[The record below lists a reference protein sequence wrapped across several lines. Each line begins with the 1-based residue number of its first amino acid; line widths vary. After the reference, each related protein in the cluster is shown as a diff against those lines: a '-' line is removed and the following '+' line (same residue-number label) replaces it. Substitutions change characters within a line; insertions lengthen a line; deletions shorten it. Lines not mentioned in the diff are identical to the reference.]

1 MRWHFAASA
10 LLATLL
16 PGCLSLLPTETG
28 DGGTSSTSSSS
39 SSSGGTSTGSSS
51 SGGTGATSGTNC
63 TTDPQ
68 SGITLCEEIAN
79 CPNVDVDQ
87 GAFPGCGFRM
97 NASSIYDLEC
107 DCGDA
112 LCPIGTPVSC
122 ATALQL
128 LNQQGSSLSVCQQVD
143 EGSCISLV
151 ADGGASSSTSSSCD
165 KACEAMCGGNPDC
178 IQLCGC

>member
-1 MRWHFAASA
+1 MRWHLLATA
-10 LLATLL
+10 LLAPLL
-16 PGCLSLLPTETG
+16 PGCLSLLPTETD

-51 SGGTGATSGTNC
+51 GGVGATSGTNC
-63 TTDPQ
+63 TTAD
-68 SGITLCEEIAN
+68 GITLCEQIAN
-79 CPNVDVDQ
+79 CPGVDVDQ
-87 GAFPGCGFRM
+87 GAFPGCGFRL
-97 NASSIYDLEC
+97 NASSAYDLEC
-107 DCGDA
+107 GCGDS

-128 LNQQGSSLSVCQQVD
+128 LNQETSSLNVCQQVD
-143 EGSCISLV
+143 QGTCLSLIG
-151 ADGGASSSTSSSCD
+151 DGGTSSSASSTCD